1 MSGGV
6 AVSRRSVAGPL
17 KKGTGDP
24 RFSNMQTSHPVR
36 LPHRLQALAAMAA
49 LLERLENQRTSAS
62 ADQYRRVAQQIDT
75 VLAAAGPS
83 DDLDKLLA
91 IAPATAAIYEN
102 RQYAHAGLCRMPL
115 EAALNAELAAAAA
128 IGKARRGV

>member
-1 MSGGV
+1 
-6 AVSRRSVAGPL
+6 
-17 KKGTGDP
+17 
-24 RFSNMQTSHPVR
+24 MQTSHPVR
-36 LPHRLQALAAMAA
+36 LPARLHALAAMAA

-75 VLAAAGPS
+75 LLAAAEPG

-102 RQYAHAGLCRMPL
+102 QQYAHAGLCRAPL
-115 EAALNAELAAAAA
+115 EAALNAELAATAA